1 MATFKHVNETD
12 ENGTSRPVRL
22 EVTSVSVVR
31 TSKVMRW
38 EARLPLAKIEGMSNK
53 KSLSGA
59 DTVTISA
66 PDGDIIW
73 KLRKGQPILDAID
86 KARS

>member
-22 EVTSVSVVR
+22 EVTSASVVR
-31 TSKVMRW
+31 TSKTLRW
-38 EARLPLAKIEGMSNK
+38 EARLPLAKIERMSNQK
-53 KSLSGA
+53 KMTG
-59 DTVTISA
+59 DTVTIST

-73 KLRKGQPILDAID
+73 KLRNGQSILDAID
-86 KARS
+86 YFRS